1 MLDRIDNGWLH
12 TFMCV
17 YEHQS
22 FAKAS
27 EYLDTPS
34 SNVSRHIQQLES
46 ELGNKLFYRTTRKV
60 TPTPMGE
67 LLFSEIKEPLYNL
80 NQSLQNITVASS
92 SLKATIRMSAPDIP
106 EIGNVLADF
115 LAEYS
120 NIHLSCEHSTSI
132 DSAIKGSPDVI
143 ISFERGV
150 LDDRDWVSKPI
161 CNWES
166 VVLASPQCIEQHGL
180 PRTVSE
186 LEALPCISSYKAF
199 NGNPWVFNE
208 STKSTTIR
216 FVPKAKIDVD
226 GGFIAKAIA
235 IRGLGFVALP
245 KNFCS
250 LEIYSDQLREIKL
263 DHSLSPLTL
272 FIHYRAI
279 SYHSFITK
287 RLVEFILN
295 KLSQ

>member
-34 SNVSRHIQQLES
+34 SNVSRHIQQLEC
-46 ELGNKLFYRTTRKV
+46 ELGSKLFYRTTRRV

-67 LLFSEIKEPLYNL
+67 LLFSEIKEPLFNL
-80 NQSLQNITVASS
+80 NQSLQNITAASS

-106 EIGNVLADF
+106 EIGDILADF
-115 LAEYS
+115 LTEYT

-132 DSAIKGSPDVI
+132 ESAIKGSPDVI

-150 LDDRDWVSKPI
+150 LDDRDWISKPI
-161 CNWES
+161 CQWES
-166 VVLASPQCIEQHGL
+166 VVLASPKCIEQHGL
-180 PRTVSE
+180 PSTISE
-186 LEALPCISSYKAF
+186 LETLPCISSYKAF
-199 NGNPWVFNE
+199 NGNPWIFNE
-208 STKSTTIR
+208 PTTNTILR
-216 FVPKAKIDVD
+216 FAPKTKIDVD

-245 KNFCS
+245 KTFCS
-250 LEIYSDQLREIKL
+250 QEVSYDQLREIKL
-263 DHSLSPLTL
+263 DYPLSPLTL

-295 KLSQ
+295 RIT